1 MTLKQKILLLG
12 AVPVLLMALVVNL
25 SNYMISKSDLEADL
39 IVARENAIKER
50 KALLSSYLMLAKTAV
65 DTVYNQPD
73 TPEVRKQVAEI
84 LRPLRY
90 SSDGYFFVYDFQG
103 NTVLLP
109 TRPEMEGKNRWQ
121 DKDAKGK
128 LLIQE
133 IVKAARQGD
142 GFSEYWTA
150 KPSIGRDAPKLS
162 FNLVLD
168 KYELIIGTGFYIDDI
183 DIDNE
188 LAALRTERE
197 NNMHDSL
204 QSSVL
209 LILVILGITLVATV
223 VIGNRV
229 TRPLADAV
237 QALNDIADGEGD
249 LTQRLKVQS
258 NDEIGQLATAFN
270 RFVERIQSV
279 VSQVGE
285 TSNHLFSAVEK
296 LHSLSEHYDHQM
308 QGHSRE
314 TDQVVTAVTEMSSTA
329 QEVAASASNAATAT
343 SDAARESDAAR
354 GVVGTAINSINRLVG
369 EVHTASGVI
378 EQLAHETGKI
388 GSVVEVIRGIA
399 EQTNL
404 LALNAAIEAAR
415 AGEQGRGFA
424 VVADE
429 VRSLAGRTQQSTKE
443 INEMLQRLQS
453 GVKQAVDLMQASEER
468 SQETVQEA
476 SHIATSLDSMV
487 MAVSTIND
495 MNIQIATA
503 AEEQHAVSEEINK
516 NLVAIQQIVSELTD
530 AAVESNS
537 TTRDLAS
544 TGDKL
549 RKLVSQFRY

>member
-12 AVPVLLMALVVNL
+12 ALPVLLMALAVNL
-25 SNYMISKSDLEADL
+25 SNYMLSRSDLESDL
-39 IVARENAIKER
+39 VVAREKAIKDR
-50 KALLSSYLMLAKTAV
+50 KALLSSYIMMAQTAIN
-65 DTVYNQPD
+65 TVYSLPD
-73 TPEVRKQVAEI
+73 SPENRQKVKEL

-90 SSDGYFFVYDFQG
+90 SSDGYFFVYDFEG
-103 NTVLLP
+103 NTILLP
-109 TRPEMEGKNRWQ
+109 VRTELEGKNRWN

-128 LLIQE
+128 FLIQE
-133 IVKAARQGD
+133 ILKSARQGD
-142 GFSEYWTA
+142 GFTEYWTA
-150 KPSIGRDAPKLS
+150 KPSIGRDAPKLA
-162 FNLVLD
+162 FTLVLD
-168 KYELIIGTGFYIDDI
+168 KYQWIIGTGFYIDDI
-183 DIDNE
+183 DNE
-188 LAALRTERE
+188 LATLRAERE
-197 NNMHDSL
+197 SKMNSSL
-204 QSSVL
+204 QVGVL
-209 LILVILGITLVATV
+209 VILVILGVTLVATV
-223 VIGNRV
+223 IVGNRV
-229 TRPLADAV
+229 SKPLADAV
-237 QALNDIADGEGD
+237 LALNDIANGEGD

-258 NDEIGQLATAFN
+258 KDEIGQLASAFN

-285 TSNHLFSAVEK
+285 TSNHLFSAVDK
-296 LHSLSEHYDHQM
+296 LHHLSEHYDQQM
-308 QGHSRE
+308 HGHSRE

-329 QEVAASASNAATAT
+329 QEVAASASNAASAT

-354 GVVGTAINSINRLVG
+354 GVVSTAINSINRLVG

-378 EQLAHETGKI
+378 EQLAQETGKI

-443 INEMLQRLQS
+443 INEMLQRLQG
-453 GVKQAVDLMQASEER
+453 GVKQAVEVMQASEAR

-476 SHIATSLDSMV
+476 SHIASSLDSMV
-487 MAVSTIND
+487 AAVGTIND

-516 NLVAIQQIVSELTD
+516 NLVAIQQIVSELTE
-530 AAVESNS
+530 ASGESS
-537 TTRDLAS
+537 TTTRALAG

-549 RKLVSQFRY
+549 RQLVSRFRY

>member
-25 SNYMISKSDLEADL
+25 SNYMVSKRDLESDLV
-39 IVARENAIKER
+39 VARENAIKER
-50 KALLSSYLMLAKTAV
+50 KALLSSYIMMAKTAV
-65 DTVYNQPD
+65 DAVYSLPD
-73 TPEVRKQVAEI
+73 SQENRQKVKEL

-90 SSDGYFFVYDFQG
+90 SSDGYFFVYDFEG
-103 NTVLLP
+103 NTILLP
-109 TRPEMEGKNRWQ
+109 VRTELEGKNRWN
-121 DKDAKGK
+121 DKDANGK

-133 IVKAARQGD
+133 ILKSARQGD
-142 GFSEYWTA
+142 GFTEYWTA
-150 KPSIGRDAPKLS
+150 KPSIGRDAPKLA
-162 FNLVLD
+162 FTLVLD
-168 KYELIIGTGFYIDDI
+168 KYQWAIGTGFYIDDI
-183 DIDNE
+183 DNE
-188 LAALRTERE
+188 LAALRAERE
-197 NNMHDSL
+197 SNMHASL

-209 LILVILGITLVATV
+209 VILLILGITLVATV
-223 VIGNRV
+223 IVGNRV
-229 TRPLADAV
+229 TKPLADAV
-237 QALNDIADGEGD
+237 LALNDIANGDGD

-258 NDEIGQLATAFN
+258 QDEIGQLASAFN

-285 TSNHLFSAVEK
+285 TSNHLFSAVDK
-296 LHSLSEHYDHQM
+296 LHHLSEHYDHQM

-354 GVVGTAINSINRLVG
+354 GVVSGAINSINRLVG

-378 EQLAHETGKI
+378 EQLAQETAKI

-443 INEMLQRLQS
+443 INEMLQRLQG
-453 GVKQAVDLMQASEER
+453 GVKQAVEVMQASEDR

-476 SHIATSLDSMV
+476 SHIASSLDSMV

-516 NLVAIQQIVSELTD
+516 NLVAIQQIVSELTS

-537 TTRDLAS
+537 TTRDLAN

>member
-25 SNYMISKSDLEADL
+25 SNYMVSKRDLESDLV
-39 IVARENAIKER
+39 VARENAIKER
-50 KALLSSYLMLAKTAV
+50 KALLSSYIMMAKTAV
-65 DTVYNQPD
+65 DAVYSLPD
-73 TPEVRKQVAEI
+73 SPENRQKVKEL

-90 SSDGYFFVYDFQG
+90 SSDGYFFVYDFEG
-103 NTVLLP
+103 NTILLP
-109 TRPEMEGKNRWQ
+109 VRTELEGKNRWN

-133 IVKAARQGD
+133 ILKSARQGD
-142 GFSEYWTA
+142 GFTEYWTA
-150 KPSIGRDAPKLS
+150 KPSIGRDAPKLA
-162 FNLVLD
+162 FTLVLD
-168 KYELIIGTGFYIDDI
+168 KYQWAIGTGFYIDDI
-183 DIDNE
+183 DNE
-188 LAALRTERE
+188 LAALRAERE
-197 NNMHDSL
+197 SNMHASL

-209 LILVILGITLVATV
+209 VILLILGITLAATV
-223 VIGNRV
+223 IVGNRV
-229 TRPLADAV
+229 TKPLADAV
-237 QALNDIADGEGD
+237 LALNDIANGDGD

-258 NDEIGQLATAFN
+258 QDEIGQLASAFN

-285 TSNHLFSAVEK
+285 TSNHLFSAVDK
-296 LHSLSEHYDHQM
+296 LHHLSEHYDHQM

-329 QEVAASASNAATAT
+329 QEVVASASNAATAT
-343 SDAARESDAAR
+343 SDAARKSDAAR
-354 GVVGTAINSINRLVG
+354 GVVSGAINSINRLVG

-378 EQLAHETGKI
+378 EQLAQETAKI

-443 INEMLQRLQS
+443 INEMLQRLQG
-453 GVKQAVDLMQASEER
+453 GVKQAVEVMQASEDR

-476 SHIATSLDSMV
+476 SHIASSLDSMV

-516 NLVAIQQIVSELTD
+516 NLVAIQQIVSELTS

>member
-12 AVPVLLMALVVNL
+12 ALPVLLMALAVNL
-25 SNYMISKSDLEADL
+25 SNYMLSRSDLESDL
-39 IVARENAIKER
+39 VVAREKAIKDR
-50 KALLSSYLMLAKTAV
+50 KALLSSYIMMAQTAINA
-65 DTVYNQPD
+65 VYSLPD
-73 TPEVRKQVAEI
+73 SPENRQKVKEL

-90 SSDGYFFVYDFQG
+90 SSDGYFFVYDFEG
-103 NTVLLP
+103 NTILLP
-109 TRPEMEGKNRWQ
+109 VRTELEGKNRWN

-128 LLIQE
+128 FLIQE
-133 IVKAARQGD
+133 ILKSARQGD
-142 GFSEYWTA
+142 GFTEYWTA
-150 KPSIGRDAPKLS
+150 KPSIGRDAPKLA
-162 FNLVLD
+162 FTLVLD
-168 KYELIIGTGFYIDDI
+168 KYQWIIGTGFYIDDI
-183 DIDNE
+183 DNE
-188 LAALRTERE
+188 LAILRAERE
-197 NNMHDSL
+197 SKMNSSL
-204 QSSVL
+204 QVGVL
-209 LILVILGITLVATV
+209 VILVILGVTLVATV
-223 VIGNRV
+223 IVGNRV
-229 TRPLADAV
+229 SKPLADAV
-237 QALNDIADGEGD
+237 LALNDIANGEGD

-258 NDEIGQLATAFN
+258 KDEIGQLASAFN

-285 TSNHLFSAVEK
+285 TSNHLFSAVDK
-296 LHSLSEHYDHQM
+296 LHHLSEHYDQQM
-308 QGHSRE
+308 HGHSRE

-329 QEVAASASNAATAT
+329 QEVAASASNAASAT

-354 GVVGTAINSINRLVG
+354 GVVSTAINSINRLVG

-378 EQLAHETGKI
+378 EQLAQETGKI

-443 INEMLQRLQS
+443 INEMLQRLQG
-453 GVKQAVDLMQASEER
+453 GVKQAVDVMQASEER

-476 SHIATSLDSMV
+476 SHIASSLDSMV

-516 NLVAIQQIVSELTD
+516 NLVAIQQIVSELTS

-537 TTRDLAS
+537 TTRDLAN

>member
-25 SNYMISKSDLEADL
+25 SNYMVSKRDLESDLV
-39 IVARENAIKER
+39 VARENAIKER
-50 KALLSSYLMLAKTAV
+50 KALLSSYIMMAKTAV
-65 DTVYNQPD
+65 DAVYSLPD
-73 TPEVRKQVAEI
+73 SPENRQKVKEL

-90 SSDGYFFVYDFQG
+90 SSDGYFFVYDFEG
-103 NTVLLP
+103 NTILLP
-109 TRPEMEGKNRWQ
+109 VRTELEGKNRWN

-133 IVKAARQGD
+133 ILKSARQGD
-142 GFSEYWTA
+142 GFTEYWTA
-150 KPSIGRDAPKLS
+150 KPSIGRDAPKLA
-162 FNLVLD
+162 FTLVLD
-168 KYELIIGTGFYIDDI
+168 KYQWAIGTGFYIDDI
-183 DIDNE
+183 DNE
-188 LAALRTERE
+188 LAALRAERE
-197 NNMHDSL
+197 SNMHASL

-209 LILVILGITLVATV
+209 VILLILGITLAATV
-223 VIGNRV
+223 IVGNRV
-229 TRPLADAV
+229 TKPLADAV
-237 QALNDIADGEGD
+237 LALNDIANGDGD

-258 NDEIGQLATAFN
+258 QDEIGQLASAFN

-285 TSNHLFSAVEK
+285 TSNHLFSAVDK
-296 LHSLSEHYDHQM
+296 LHHLSEHYDHQM

-354 GVVGTAINSINRLVG
+354 GVVSGAINSINRLVG

-378 EQLAHETGKI
+378 EQLAQETAKI

-443 INEMLQRLQS
+443 INEMLQRLQG
-453 GVKQAVDLMQASEER
+453 GVKQAVEVMQASEDR

-476 SHIATSLDSMV
+476 SHIASSLDSMV

-516 NLVAIQQIVSELTD
+516 NLVAIQQIVSELTS
-530 AAVESNS
+530 AAEESNS

>member
-25 SNYMISKSDLEADL
+25 SNYMVSKSDLESDL
-39 IVARENAIKER
+39 VVARENAIKER
-50 KALLSSYLMLAKTAV
+50 KALLSSYIMMAKTAV
-65 DTVYNQPD
+65 DAVYSLPD
-73 TPEVRKQVAEI
+73 SPENRQKVKEL

-90 SSDGYFFVYDFQG
+90 SSDGYFFVYDFEG
-103 NTVLLP
+103 NTILLP
-109 TRPEMEGKNRWQ
+109 VRTELEGKNRWN

-133 IVKAARQGD
+133 ILKSARQGD
-142 GFSEYWTA
+142 GFTEYWTA
-150 KPSIGRDAPKLS
+150 KPSIGRDAPKLA
-162 FNLVLD
+162 FTLVLD
-168 KYELIIGTGFYIDDI
+168 KYQWAIGTGFYIDDI
-183 DIDNE
+183 DNE
-188 LAALRTERE
+188 LAALRAERE
-197 NNMHDSL
+197 SNMHASL

-209 LILVILGITLVATV
+209 VILLILGITLAATV
-223 VIGNRV
+223 IVGNRV
-229 TRPLADAV
+229 TKPLADAV
-237 QALNDIADGEGD
+237 LALNDIANGDGD

-258 NDEIGQLATAFN
+258 EDEIGQLASAFN

-285 TSNHLFSAVEK
+285 TSNHLFSAVDK
-296 LHSLSEHYDHQM
+296 LHHLSEHYDHQM

-354 GVVGTAINSINRLVG
+354 GVVSGAINSINRLVG

-378 EQLAHETGKI
+378 EQLAQETAKI

-443 INEMLQRLQS
+443 INEMLQRLQG
-453 GVKQAVDLMQASEER
+453 GVKQAVEVMQASEDR

-476 SHIATSLDSMV
+476 SHIASSLDSMV

-516 NLVAIQQIVSELTD
+516 NLVAIQQIVSELTS

>member
-25 SNYMISKSDLEADL
+25 SNYMVSKRDLESDLV
-39 IVARENAIKER
+39 VARENAIKER
-50 KALLSSYLMLAKTAV
+50 KALLSSYIMMAKTAV
-65 DTVYNQPD
+65 DAVYSLPD
-73 TPEVRKQVAEI
+73 SPENRQKVKEL

-90 SSDGYFFVYDFQG
+90 SSDGYFFVYDFEG
-103 NTVLLP
+103 NTILLP
-109 TRPEMEGKNRWQ
+109 VRTELEGKNRWN

-133 IVKAARQGD
+133 ILKSARQGD
-142 GFSEYWTA
+142 GFTEYWTA
-150 KPSIGRDAPKLS
+150 KPSIGRDAPKLA
-162 FNLVLD
+162 FTLVLD
-168 KYELIIGTGFYIDDI
+168 KYQWAIGTGFYIDDI
-183 DIDNE
+183 DNE
-188 LAALRTERE
+188 LAALRAERE
-197 NNMHDSL
+197 SNMHASL

-209 LILVILGITLVATV
+209 VILLILGITLAATV
-223 VIGNRV
+223 IVGNRV
-229 TRPLADAV
+229 TKPLADAV
-237 QALNDIADGEGD
+237 LALNDIANGDGD

-258 NDEIGQLATAFN
+258 QDEIGQLASAFN

-285 TSNHLFSAVEK
+285 TSNHLFSAVDK
-296 LHSLSEHYDHQM
+296 LHHLSEHYDHQM

-354 GVVGTAINSINRLVG
+354 GVVSGAINSINRLVG

-378 EQLAHETGKI
+378 EQLAQETAKI

-429 VRSLAGRTQQSTKE
+429 VRSLAGRTQQSTKQ
-443 INEMLQRLQS
+443 INEMLQRLQG
-453 GVKQAVDLMQASEER
+453 GVKQAVEVMQASEDR

-476 SHIATSLDSMV
+476 SHIASSLDSMV

-516 NLVAIQQIVSELTD
+516 NLVAIQQIVSELTS

-537 TTRDLAS
+537 TTRDLAN

>member
-25 SNYMISKSDLEADL
+25 SNYMVSKSALESELAA
-39 IVARENAIKER
+39 ARENAIKDR
-50 KALLSSYLMLAKTAV
+50 KALLSSYLMMAKTSIEAIYTLPV
-65 DTVYNQPD
+65 
-73 TPEVRKQVAEI
+73 TPENREKIKDI

-90 SSDGYFFVYDFQG
+90 DADGYFFVFDYSGMQVVHGTKPELEG
-103 NTVLLP
+103 NS
-109 TRPEMEGKNRWQ
+109 RWN

-133 IVKAARQGD
+133 IVNAARQGD
-142 GFSEYWTA
+142 GFSEYWTK

-162 FNLVLD
+162 FNMVLD
-168 KYELIIGTGFYIDDI
+168 KYQWVIGTGFYIDDI
-183 DIDNE
+183 DNA
-188 LAALRTERE
+188 LAVMRTERE
-197 NNMHDSL
+197 SHMNDAL

-209 LILVILGITLVATV
+209 MILLVLGITLVVTV
-223 VIGNRV
+223 IVGNRV
-229 TRPLADAV
+229 TKPLADAV
-237 QALNDIADGEGD
+237 SALNDIADGEGD
-249 LTQRLKVQS
+249 LTQRLRVQS
-258 NDEIGQLATAFN
+258 QDEIGQLASAFN

-279 VSQVGE
+279 VSQVGD

-296 LHSLSEHYDHQM
+296 LHHLSEHYDHQM

-329 QEVAASASNAATAT
+329 QEVAASASNAASAT

-354 GVVGTAINSINRLVG
+354 GVVSGAINSINRLVG

-378 EQLAHETGKI
+378 AQLAQETAKI

-443 INEMLQRLQS
+443 INEMLQRLQG
-453 GVKQAVDLMQASEER
+453 GVKQAVDVMQASEER

-476 SHIATSLDSMV
+476 SHIASSLDSMV

-530 AAVESNS
+530 ASVESNS

>member
-39 IVARENAIKER
+39 VVARENAIKDR

-65 DTVYNQPD
+65 DTAYNQPD
-73 TPEVRKQVAEI
+73 TPEARKQVTEI

-103 NTVLLP
+103 NTILLP

-168 KYELIIGTGFYIDDI
+168 KYQWVIGTGFYID

-197 NNMHDSL
+197 SNMHDSL

-209 LILVILGITLVATV
+209 LILVILGITLAVTV

-237 QALNDIADGEGD
+237 SALNDIADGEGD

-258 NDEIGQLATAFN
+258 HDEIGQLATAFN
-270 RFVERIQSV
+270 RFVTRIQSV

-296 LHSLSEHYDHQM
+296 LHHLSEHYDHQM
-308 QGHSRE
+308 HGHSRE

-378 EQLAHETGKI
+378 EQLAQETAKI

-443 INEMLQRLQS
+443 INEMLQRLQG
-453 GVKQAVDLMQASEER
+453 GVKQAVDVMQASEER

>member
-25 SNYMISKSDLEADL
+25 SNYMVSKRDLESDLV
-39 IVARENAIKER
+39 VARENAIKER
-50 KALLSSYLMLAKTAV
+50 KALLSSYIMMAKTAV
-65 DTVYNQPD
+65 DAVYALPD
-73 TPEVRKQVAEI
+73 SPENRQKVKEL

-90 SSDGYFFVYDFQG
+90 SSDGYFFVYDFEG
-103 NTVLLP
+103 NTILLP
-109 TRPEMEGKNRWQ
+109 VRTELEGKNRWN

-133 IVKAARQGD
+133 ILKSARQGD
-142 GFSEYWTA
+142 GFTEYWTA
-150 KPSIGRDAPKLS
+150 KPSIGRDAPKLA
-162 FNLVLD
+162 FTLVLD
-168 KYELIIGTGFYIDDI
+168 KYQWAIGTGFYIDDI
-183 DIDNE
+183 DNE
-188 LAALRTERE
+188 LAALRAERE
-197 NNMHDSL
+197 SNMHASL

-209 LILVILGITLVATV
+209 VILLILGITLAATV
-223 VIGNRV
+223 IVGNRV
-229 TRPLADAV
+229 TKPLADAV
-237 QALNDIADGEGD
+237 LALNDIANGDGD

-258 NDEIGQLATAFN
+258 EDEIGQLASAFN

-285 TSNHLFSAVEK
+285 TSNHLFSAVDK
-296 LHSLSEHYDHQM
+296 LHHLSEHYDHQM

-354 GVVGTAINSINRLVG
+354 GVVSGAINSINRLVG

-378 EQLAHETGKI
+378 EQLAQETAKI

-443 INEMLQRLQS
+443 INEMLQRLQG
-453 GVKQAVDLMQASEER
+453 GVKQAVEVMQASEDR

-476 SHIATSLDSMV
+476 SHIASSLDSMV

-516 NLVAIQQIVSELTD
+516 NLVAIQQIVSELTS

>member
-25 SNYMISKSDLEADL
+25 SNYMVSKRDLESDLV
-39 IVARENAIKER
+39 VARENAIKER
-50 KALLSSYLMLAKTAV
+50 KALLSSYIMMAKTAV
-65 DTVYNQPD
+65 DAVYSLPD
-73 TPEVRKQVAEI
+73 SPENRQKVKEL

-90 SSDGYFFVYDFQG
+90 SSDGYFFVYDFEG
-103 NTVLLP
+103 NTILLP
-109 TRPEMEGKNRWQ
+109 VRTELEGKNRWN

-133 IVKAARQGD
+133 ILKSARQGD
-142 GFSEYWTA
+142 GFTEYWTA
-150 KPSIGRDAPKLS
+150 KPSIGRDAPKLA
-162 FNLVLD
+162 FTLVLD
-168 KYELIIGTGFYIDDI
+168 KYQWAIGTGFYIDDI
-183 DIDNE
+183 DNE
-188 LAALRTERE
+188 LAALRAERE
-197 NNMHDSL
+197 SNMDASL

-209 LILVILGITLVATV
+209 VILLILGITLAATV
-223 VIGNRV
+223 IVGNRV
-229 TRPLADAV
+229 TKPLADAV
-237 QALNDIADGEGD
+237 LALNDIANGDGD

-258 NDEIGQLATAFN
+258 QDEIGQLASAFN

-285 TSNHLFSAVEK
+285 TSNHLFSAVDK
-296 LHSLSEHYDHQM
+296 LHHLSEHYDHQM

-354 GVVGTAINSINRLVG
+354 GVVSGAINSINRLVG

-378 EQLAHETGKI
+378 EQLAQETAKI

-443 INEMLQRLQS
+443 INEMLQRLQG
-453 GVKQAVDLMQASEER
+453 GVKQAVEVMQASEDR

-476 SHIATSLDSMV
+476 SHIASSLDSMV

-516 NLVAIQQIVSELTD
+516 NLVAIQQIVSELTS

>member
-25 SNYMISKSDLEADL
+25 SNYMVSKRDLESDLV
-39 IVARENAIKER
+39 VARENAIKER
-50 KALLSSYLMLAKTAV
+50 KALLSSYIMMAKTAV
-65 DTVYNQPD
+65 DAVYALPD
-73 TPEVRKQVAEI
+73 SPENRQKVKEL

-90 SSDGYFFVYDFQG
+90 SSDGYFFVYDFEG
-103 NTVLLP
+103 NTILLP
-109 TRPEMEGKNRWQ
+109 VRTELEGKNRWN

-133 IVKAARQGD
+133 ILKSARQGD
-142 GFSEYWTA
+142 GFTEYWTA
-150 KPSIGRDAPKLS
+150 KPSIGRDAPKLA
-162 FNLVLD
+162 FTLVLD
-168 KYELIIGTGFYIDDI
+168 KYQWAIGTGFYIDDI
-183 DIDNE
+183 DNE
-188 LAALRTERE
+188 LAALRAERE
-197 NNMHDSL
+197 SNMHASL

-209 LILVILGITLVATV
+209 VILLILGITLAATV
-223 VIGNRV
+223 IVGNRV
-229 TRPLADAV
+229 TKPLADAV
-237 QALNDIADGEGD
+237 LALNDIANGDGD

-258 NDEIGQLATAFN
+258 QDEIGQLASAFN

-285 TSNHLFSAVEK
+285 TSNHLFSAVDK
-296 LHSLSEHYDHQM
+296 LHHLSEHYDHQM

-354 GVVGTAINSINRLVG
+354 GVVSGAINSINRLVG

-378 EQLAHETGKI
+378 EQLAQETAKI

-443 INEMLQRLQS
+443 INEMLQRLQG
-453 GVKQAVDLMQASEER
+453 GVKQAVEVMQASEDR

-476 SHIATSLDSMV
+476 SHIASSLDSMV

-516 NLVAIQQIVSELTD
+516 NLVAIQQIVSELTS

>member
-25 SNYMISKSDLEADL
+25 SNYMVSKSDLESDL
-39 IVARENAIKER
+39 VVARENAIKER
-50 KALLSSYLMLAKTAV
+50 KALLSSYIMMAKTAV
-65 DTVYNQPD
+65 DAVYSLPD
-73 TPEVRKQVAEI
+73 SPENRQKVKEL

-90 SSDGYFFVYDFQG
+90 SSDGYFFVYDFEG
-103 NTVLLP
+103 NTILLP
-109 TRPEMEGKNRWQ
+109 VRTELEGKNRWN

-133 IVKAARQGD
+133 ILKSARQGD
-142 GFSEYWTA
+142 GFTEYWTA
-150 KPSIGRDAPKLS
+150 KPSIGRDAPKLA
-162 FNLVLD
+162 FTLVLD
-168 KYELIIGTGFYIDDI
+168 KYQWAIGTGFYIDDI
-183 DIDNE
+183 DNE
-188 LAALRTERE
+188 LAALRAERE
-197 NNMHDSL
+197 SNMHASL

-209 LILVILGITLVATV
+209 VILLILGITLAATV
-223 VIGNRV
+223 IVGNRV
-229 TRPLADAV
+229 TKPLADAV
-237 QALNDIADGEGD
+237 LALNDIANGDGD

-258 NDEIGQLATAFN
+258 QDEIGQLASAFN

-285 TSNHLFSAVEK
+285 TSNHLFSAVDK
-296 LHSLSEHYDHQM
+296 LHHLSEHYDHQM

-354 GVVGTAINSINRLVG
+354 GVVSGAINSINRLVG

-378 EQLAHETGKI
+378 EQLAQETAKI

-443 INEMLQRLQS
+443 INEMLQRLQG
-453 GVKQAVDLMQASEER
+453 GVKQAVEVMQASEDR

-476 SHIATSLDSMV
+476 SHIASSLDSMV

-516 NLVAIQQIVSELTD
+516 NLVAIQQIVSELTS

-537 TTRDLAS
+537 TTRDLAN

>member
-25 SNYMISKSDLEADL
+25 SNYLLSKSDLESSL
-39 IVARENAIKER
+39 VVARERAMNER
-50 KALLSSYLMLAKTAV
+50 KALLDSYIMLAKTAIA
-65 DTVYNQPD
+65 DVYAQPD
-73 TPEVRKQVAEI
+73 TPENREKVKSI

-90 SSDGYFFVYDFQG
+90 NNDGYFFVYDFQG
-103 NTVLLP
+103 TALLLP
-109 TRPEMEGKNRWQ
+109 PRPEMEGKNRWQ

-133 IVKAARQGD
+133 IVKAAREGD

-162 FNLVLD
+162 YNVVLD
-168 KYELIIGTGFYIDDI
+168 KYQWIIGTGFYIDDI
-183 DIDNE
+183 DTE
-188 LAALRTERE
+188 LAALRTQRE
-197 NNMHDSL
+197 ESMHESVRN
-204 QSSVL
+204 SVL
-209 LILVILGITLVATV
+209 LILLVLGVTLAVTV

-229 TRPLADAV
+229 SRPLVDAV
-237 QALNDIADGEGD
+237 SALNDIADGEGD

-258 NDEIGQLATAFN
+258 QDEIGQLATAFN
-270 RFVERIQSV
+270 RFVTRIQSV

-285 TSNHLFSAVEK
+285 TSNHLFVAVDK
-296 LHSLSEHYDHQM
+296 LHHLSEQVDHQM

-329 QEVAASASNAATAT
+329 QEVASSASNAANAT

-354 GVVGTAINSINRLVG
+354 GVVGGAINSINRLVD
-369 EVHTASGVI
+369 EVHTASDVI
-378 EQLAHETGKI
+378 EQLAQETAKI
-388 GSVVEVIRGIA
+388 GTVVEVIRGIA

-453 GVKQAVDLMQASEER
+453 GVKQAVEVMQASEDR

-476 SHIATSLDSMV
+476 SHIASSLDSMV
-487 MAVSTIND
+487 SAVSTIND

-516 NLVAIQQIVSELTD
+516 NLVAIQHIVGEL
-530 AAVESNS
+530 ANGAEESNN
-537 TTRDLAS
+537 TTRELAD

>member
-25 SNYMISKSDLEADL
+25 SNYMVSKRDLESDLV
-39 IVARENAIKER
+39 VARDNAIKER
-50 KALLSSYLMLAKTAV
+50 KALLSSYIMMAKTAV
-65 DTVYNQPD
+65 DAVYSLPD
-73 TPEVRKQVAEI
+73 SPENRQKVKEL

-90 SSDGYFFVYDFQG
+90 SSDGYFFVYDFEG
-103 NTVLLP
+103 NTILLP
-109 TRPEMEGKNRWQ
+109 VRTELEGKNRWN

-133 IVKAARQGD
+133 ILKSARQGD
-142 GFSEYWTA
+142 GFTEYWTA
-150 KPSIGRDAPKLS
+150 KPSIGRDAPKLA
-162 FNLVLD
+162 FTLVLD
-168 KYELIIGTGFYIDDI
+168 KYQWAIGTGFYIDDI
-183 DIDNE
+183 DNE
-188 LAALRTERE
+188 LAALRAERE
-197 NNMHDSL
+197 SNMHASL

-209 LILVILGITLVATV
+209 VILLILGITLAATIIV
-223 VIGNRV
+223 GNRV
-229 TRPLADAV
+229 TKPLADAV
-237 QALNDIADGEGD
+237 LALNDIANGDGD

-258 NDEIGQLATAFN
+258 QDEIGQLASAFN

-285 TSNHLFSAVEK
+285 TSTHLFSAVDK
-296 LHSLSEHYDHQM
+296 LHHLSEHYDHQM

-354 GVVGTAINSINRLVG
+354 GVVSGAINSINRLVG

-378 EQLAHETGKI
+378 EQLAQETAKI

-443 INEMLQRLQS
+443 INEMLQRLQG
-453 GVKQAVDLMQASEER
+453 GVKQAVEVMQASEDR

-476 SHIATSLDSMV
+476 SHIASSLDSMV

-516 NLVAIQQIVSELTD
+516 NLVAIQQIVSELTS

>member
-25 SNYMISKSDLEADL
+25 SNYMVSKSDLESDL
-39 IVARENAIKER
+39 VVARENAIKER
-50 KALLSSYLMLAKTAV
+50 KALLSSYIMMAKTAV
-65 DTVYNQPD
+65 DAVYSLPD
-73 TPEVRKQVAEI
+73 SPENRQKVKEL

-90 SSDGYFFVYDFQG
+90 SSDGYFFVYDFEG
-103 NTVLLP
+103 NTILLP
-109 TRPEMEGKNRWQ
+109 VRTELEGKNRWN

-133 IVKAARQGD
+133 ILKSARQGD
-142 GFSEYWTA
+142 GFTEYWTA
-150 KPSIGRDAPKLS
+150 KPSIGRDAPKLA
-162 FNLVLD
+162 FTLVLD
-168 KYELIIGTGFYIDDI
+168 KYQWAIGTGFYIDDI
-183 DIDNE
+183 DNE
-188 LAALRTERE
+188 LAALRAERE
-197 NNMHDSL
+197 SNMHASL

-209 LILVILGITLVATV
+209 VILLLLGITLAATV
-223 VIGNRV
+223 VVGNRV
-229 TRPLADAV
+229 TKPLADAV
-237 QALNDIADGEGD
+237 LALNDIANGDGD

-258 NDEIGQLATAFN
+258 QDEIGQLASAFN

-285 TSNHLFSAVEK
+285 TSNHLFSAVDK
-296 LHSLSEHYDHQM
+296 LHHLSEHYDHQM

-354 GVVGTAINSINRLVG
+354 GVVSGAINSINRLVG

-378 EQLAHETGKI
+378 EQLAQETAKI

-443 INEMLQRLQS
+443 INEMLQRLQG
-453 GVKQAVDLMQASEER
+453 GVKQAVEVMQASEDR

-476 SHIATSLDSMV
+476 SHIASSLDSMV

-516 NLVAIQQIVSELTD
+516 NLVAIQQIVSELTS

-537 TTRDLAS
+537 TTRDLAN

>member
-25 SNYMISKSDLEADL
+25 SNYMVSKSDLESDL
-39 IVARENAIKER
+39 VVARENAIKER
-50 KALLSSYLMLAKTAV
+50 KALLSSYIMMAKTAV
-65 DTVYNQPD
+65 DAVYSLPD
-73 TPEVRKQVAEI
+73 SPENRQKVKEL

-90 SSDGYFFVYDFQG
+90 SSDGYFFVYDFEG
-103 NTVLLP
+103 NTILLP
-109 TRPEMEGKNRWQ
+109 VRTELEGKNRWN

-133 IVKAARQGD
+133 ILKSARQGD
-142 GFSEYWTA
+142 GFTEYWTA
-150 KPSIGRDAPKLS
+150 KPSIGRDAPKLA
-162 FNLVLD
+162 FTLVLD
-168 KYELIIGTGFYIDDI
+168 KYQWAIGTGFYIDDI
-183 DIDNE
+183 DNE
-188 LAALRTERE
+188 LAALRAERE
-197 NNMHDSL
+197 SNMHASL

-209 LILVILGITLVATV
+209 VILLILGITLVATV
-223 VIGNRV
+223 IVGNRV
-229 TRPLADAV
+229 TKPLADAV
-237 QALNDIADGEGD
+237 LALNDIANGDGD

-258 NDEIGQLATAFN
+258 QDEIGQLASAFN

-285 TSNHLFSAVEK
+285 TSNHLFSAVDK
-296 LHSLSEHYDHQM
+296 LHHLSEHYDHQM

-354 GVVGTAINSINRLVG
+354 GVVSGAINSINRLVG

-378 EQLAHETGKI
+378 EQLAQETAKI

-443 INEMLQRLQS
+443 INEMLQRLQG
-453 GVKQAVDLMQASEER
+453 GVKQAVEVMQASEDR

-476 SHIATSLDSMV
+476 SHIASSLDSMV

>member
-25 SNYMISKSDLEADL
+25 SNYMVSKRDLESDLV
-39 IVARENAIKER
+39 VARDNAIKER
-50 KALLSSYLMLAKTAV
+50 KALLSSYIMMAKTAV
-65 DTVYNQPD
+65 DAVYSLPD
-73 TPEVRKQVAEI
+73 SPENRQKVKEL

-90 SSDGYFFVYDFQG
+90 SSDGYFFVYDFEG
-103 NTVLLP
+103 NTILLP
-109 TRPEMEGKNRWQ
+109 VRTELEGKNRWN

-133 IVKAARQGD
+133 ILKSARQGD
-142 GFSEYWTA
+142 GFTEYWTA
-150 KPSIGRDAPKLS
+150 KPSIGRDAPKLA
-162 FNLVLD
+162 FTLVLD
-168 KYELIIGTGFYIDDI
+168 KYQWAIGTGFYIDDI
-183 DIDNE
+183 DNE
-188 LAALRTERE
+188 LAALRAERE
-197 NNMHDSL
+197 SNMHASL

-209 LILVILGITLVATV
+209 VILLILGITLAATV
-223 VIGNRV
+223 IVGNRV
-229 TRPLADAV
+229 TKPLADAV
-237 QALNDIADGEGD
+237 LALNDIANGDGD

-258 NDEIGQLATAFN
+258 QDEIGQLASAFN

-285 TSNHLFSAVEK
+285 TSNHLFSAVDK
-296 LHSLSEHYDHQM
+296 LHHLSEHYDHQM

-354 GVVGTAINSINRLVG
+354 GVVSGAINSINRLVG

-378 EQLAHETGKI
+378 EQLAQETAKI

-443 INEMLQRLQS
+443 INEMLQRLQG
-453 GVKQAVDLMQASEER
+453 GVKQAVEVMQASEDR

-476 SHIATSLDSMV
+476 SHIASSLDSMV

-516 NLVAIQQIVSELTD
+516 NLVAIQQIVSELTS

>member
-25 SNYMISKSDLEADL
+25 SNYMVSKSDLESDL
-39 IVARENAIKER
+39 VVARENAIKER
-50 KALLSSYLMLAKTAV
+50 KALLSSYIMMAKTAV
-65 DTVYNQPD
+65 DAVYSLPD
-73 TPEVRKQVAEI
+73 SPENRQKVKEL

-90 SSDGYFFVYDFQG
+90 SSDGYFFVYDFEG
-103 NTVLLP
+103 NTILLP
-109 TRPEMEGKNRWQ
+109 VRTELEGKNRWN

-133 IVKAARQGD
+133 VLKSARQGD
-142 GFSEYWTA
+142 GFTEYWTA
-150 KPSIGRDAPKLS
+150 KPSIGRDAPKLA
-162 FNLVLD
+162 FTLVLD
-168 KYELIIGTGFYIDDI
+168 KYQWAIGTGFYIDDI
-183 DIDNE
+183 DNE
-188 LAALRTERE
+188 LAVLREERE
-197 NNMHDSL
+197 RSMYDSL
-204 QSSVL
+204 RSSVL
-209 LILVILGITLVATV
+209 VILLILGITLAATV
-223 VIGNRV
+223 IVGNRV
-229 TRPLADAV
+229 TKPLADAV
-237 QALNDIADGEGD
+237 LALNDIANGDGD

-258 NDEIGQLATAFN
+258 QDEIGQLASAFN

-296 LHSLSEHYDHQM
+296 LHHLSEHYDKQM
-308 QGHSRE
+308 HGHSRE
-314 TDQVVTAVTEMSSTA
+314 TDQVVTAVTEMNSTA
-329 QEVAASASNAATAT
+329 QEVAASASNAAMAT

-354 GVVGTAINSINRLVG
+354 GVVSGAINSINRLVG

-378 EQLAHETGKI
+378 EQLAQETAKI

-443 INEMLQRLQS
+443 INEMLQRLQG
-453 GVKQAVDLMQASEER
+453 GVKQAVDVMQASEDR

-530 AAVESNS
+530 AAMESNS
-537 TTRDLAS
+537 TTRDLAN

>member
-25 SNYMISKSDLEADL
+25 SNYMVSKSDLESDL
-39 IVARENAIKER
+39 VVARENAIKER
-50 KALLSSYLMLAKTAV
+50 KALLSSYIMMAKTAV
-65 DTVYNQPD
+65 DAVYSLPD
-73 TPEVRKQVAEI
+73 SPENRQKVKEL

-90 SSDGYFFVYDFQG
+90 SSDGYFFVYDFEG
-103 NTVLLP
+103 NTILLP
-109 TRPEMEGKNRWQ
+109 VRTELEGKNRWN
-121 DKDAKGK
+121 DKDANGK

-133 IVKAARQGD
+133 ILKSARQGD
-142 GFSEYWTA
+142 GFTEYWTA
-150 KPSIGRDAPKLS
+150 KPSIGRDAPKLA
-162 FNLVLD
+162 FTLVLD
-168 KYELIIGTGFYIDDI
+168 KYQWAIGTGFYIDDI
-183 DIDNE
+183 DNE
-188 LAALRTERE
+188 LAALRAERE
-197 NNMHDSL
+197 SNMHASL

-209 LILVILGITLVATV
+209 VILLILGITLAATV
-223 VIGNRV
+223 IVGNRV
-229 TRPLADAV
+229 TKPLADAV
-237 QALNDIADGEGD
+237 LALNDIANGDGD

-258 NDEIGQLATAFN
+258 QDEIGQLASAFN

-285 TSNHLFSAVEK
+285 TSNHLFSAVDK
-296 LHSLSEHYDHQM
+296 LHHLSEHYDHQM

-354 GVVGTAINSINRLVG
+354 GVVSGAINSINRLVG

-378 EQLAHETGKI
+378 EQLAQETAKI

-443 INEMLQRLQS
+443 INEMLQRLQG
-453 GVKQAVDLMQASEER
+453 GVKQAVEVMQASEDR

-476 SHIATSLDSMV
+476 SHIASSLDSMV

-516 NLVAIQQIVSELTD
+516 NLVAIQQIVSELTS

>member
-109 TRPEMEGKNRWQ
+109 TRPDMEGKNRWQ

-168 KYELIIGTGFYIDDI
+168 KYEWIIGTGFYID

-197 NNMHDSL
+197 NNMHGSL

-285 TSNHLFSAVEK
+285 TSNHLLSAVEK

-453 GVKQAVDLMQASEER
+453 GVKQAVDVMQASEER

>member
-12 AVPVLLMALVVNL
+12 ALPVLLMALAVNL
-25 SNYMISKSDLEADL
+25 SNYMLSRSDLESDL
-39 IVARENAIKER
+39 VVAREKAIKDR
-50 KALLSSYLMLAKTAV
+50 KALLSSYIMMAQTAINA
-65 DTVYNQPD
+65 VYSLPD
-73 TPEVRKQVAEI
+73 SPENRQKVKEL

-90 SSDGYFFVYDFQG
+90 SSDGYFFVYDFEG
-103 NTVLLP
+103 NTILLP
-109 TRPEMEGKNRWQ
+109 IKTELEGKNRWN

-128 LLIQE
+128 FLIQE
-133 IVKAARQGD
+133 ILKSARQGD
-142 GFSEYWTA
+142 GFTEYWTA
-150 KPSIGRDAPKLS
+150 KPSIGRDAPKLA
-162 FNLVLD
+162 FTLVLD
-168 KYELIIGTGFYIDDI
+168 KYQWIIGTGFYIDDI
-183 DIDNE
+183 DNE
-188 LAALRTERE
+188 LATLRAERE
-197 NNMHDSL
+197 SKMNSSL
-204 QSSVL
+204 QVGVL
-209 LILVILGITLVATV
+209 VILVILGVTLVATV
-223 VIGNRV
+223 IVGNRV
-229 TRPLADAV
+229 SKPLADAV
-237 QALNDIADGEGD
+237 LALNDIANGEGD

-258 NDEIGQLATAFN
+258 KDEIGQLASAFN

-285 TSNHLFSAVEK
+285 TSNHLFSAVDK
-296 LHSLSEHYDHQM
+296 LHHLSEHYDQQM
-308 QGHSRE
+308 HGHSRE

-329 QEVAASASNAATAT
+329 QEVAASASNAASAT

-354 GVVGTAINSINRLVG
+354 GVVSTAINSINRLVG

-378 EQLAHETGKI
+378 EQLAQETGKI

-443 INEMLQRLQS
+443 INEMLQRLQG
-453 GVKQAVDLMQASEER
+453 GVKQAVDVMQASEER

-476 SHIATSLDSMV
+476 SHIASSLDSMV

-516 NLVAIQQIVSELTD
+516 NLVAIQQIVSELTS

-537 TTRDLAS
+537 TTRDLAN

>member
-25 SNYMISKSDLEADL
+25 SNYMVSKRDLESDLV
-39 IVARENAIKER
+39 VARENAIKER
-50 KALLSSYLMLAKTAV
+50 KALLSSYIMMAKTAV
-65 DTVYNQPD
+65 DAVYSLPD
-73 TPEVRKQVAEI
+73 SPENRQKVKEL

-90 SSDGYFFVYDFQG
+90 SSDGYFFVYDFEG
-103 NTVLLP
+103 NTILLP
-109 TRPEMEGKNRWQ
+109 VRTELEGKNRWN

-133 IVKAARQGD
+133 ILKSARQGD
-142 GFSEYWTA
+142 GFTEYWTA
-150 KPSIGRDAPKLS
+150 KPSIGRDAPKLA
-162 FNLVLD
+162 FTLVLD
-168 KYELIIGTGFYIDDI
+168 KYQWAIGTGFYIDDI
-183 DIDNE
+183 DND
-188 LAALRTERE
+188 LAALRAERE
-197 NNMHDSL
+197 SNMHASL

-209 LILVILGITLVATV
+209 VILLILGITLAATV
-223 VIGNRV
+223 IVGNRV
-229 TRPLADAV
+229 TKPLADAV
-237 QALNDIADGEGD
+237 LALNDIANGDGD

-258 NDEIGQLATAFN
+258 QDEIGQLASAFN

-285 TSNHLFSAVEK
+285 TSNHLFSAVDK
-296 LHSLSEHYDHQM
+296 LHHLSEHYDHQM

-354 GVVGTAINSINRLVG
+354 GVVSGAINSINRLVG

-378 EQLAHETGKI
+378 EQLAQETAKI

-443 INEMLQRLQS
+443 INEMLQRLQG
-453 GVKQAVDLMQASEER
+453 GVKQAVEVMQASEDR

-476 SHIATSLDSMV
+476 SHIASSLDSMV

-516 NLVAIQQIVSELTD
+516 NLVAIQQIVSELTS

-537 TTRDLAS
+537 TTRDLAN

>member
-25 SNYMISKSDLEADL
+25 SNYMVSKSDLESDL
-39 IVARENAIKER
+39 VVARENAIKER
-50 KALLSSYLMLAKTAV
+50 KALLSSYIMMAKTAV
-65 DTVYNQPD
+65 DAVYSLPD
-73 TPEVRKQVAEI
+73 SPENRQKVKEL

-90 SSDGYFFVYDFQG
+90 SSDGYFFVYDFEG
-103 NTVLLP
+103 NTILLP
-109 TRPEMEGKNRWQ
+109 VRTELEGKNRWN

-133 IVKAARQGD
+133 ILKSARQGD
-142 GFSEYWTA
+142 GFTEYWTA
-150 KPSIGRDAPKLS
+150 KPSIGRDAPKLA
-162 FNLVLD
+162 FTLVLD
-168 KYELIIGTGFYIDDI
+168 KYQWAIGTGFYIDDI
-183 DIDNE
+183 DNE
-188 LAALRTERE
+188 LAALRAERE
-197 NNMHDSL
+197 SNMHASL

-209 LILVILGITLVATV
+209 VILLILGITLAATV
-223 VIGNRV
+223 IVGNRV
-229 TRPLADAV
+229 TKPLADAV
-237 QALNDIADGEGD
+237 LALNDIANGDGD

-258 NDEIGQLATAFN
+258 QDEIGQLASAFN

-285 TSNHLFSAVEK
+285 TSNHLFSAVDK
-296 LHSLSEHYDHQM
+296 LHHLSEHYDHQM

-354 GVVGTAINSINRLVG
+354 GVVSGAINSINRLVG

-378 EQLAHETGKI
+378 EQLAQETAKI

-443 INEMLQRLQS
+443 INEMLQRLQG
-453 GVKQAVDLMQASEER
+453 GVKQAVEVMQASEDR

-476 SHIATSLDSMV
+476 SHISSSLDSMV

-516 NLVAIQQIVSELTD
+516 NLVAIQQIVSELTS

>member
-25 SNYMISKSDLEADL
+25 SNYMVSKRDLESDLV
-39 IVARENAIKER
+39 VARENAIKER
-50 KALLSSYLMLAKTAV
+50 KALLSSYIMMAKTAV
-65 DTVYNQPD
+65 DAVYSLPD
-73 TPEVRKQVAEI
+73 SPENRQKVKEL

-90 SSDGYFFVYDFQG
+90 SSDGYFFVYDFEG
-103 NTVLLP
+103 NTILLP
-109 TRPEMEGKNRWQ
+109 VRTELEGKNRWN

-133 IVKAARQGD
+133 ILKSARQGD
-142 GFSEYWTA
+142 GFTEYWTA
-150 KPSIGRDAPKLS
+150 KPSIGRDAPKLA
-162 FNLVLD
+162 FTLVLD
-168 KYELIIGTGFYIDDI
+168 KYQWAIGTGFYIDDI
-183 DIDNE
+183 DNE
-188 LAALRTERE
+188 LAALRAERE
-197 NNMHDSL
+197 SNMHASL

-209 LILVILGITLVATV
+209 VILLILGITLAATV
-223 VIGNRV
+223 IVGNRV
-229 TRPLADAV
+229 TKPLADAV
-237 QALNDIADGEGD
+237 LALNDIANGDGD

-258 NDEIGQLATAFN
+258 QDEIGQLASAFN

-285 TSNHLFSAVEK
+285 TSNHLFSAVDK
-296 LHSLSEHYDHQM
+296 LHHLSEHYDHQM

-354 GVVGTAINSINRLVG
+354 GVVSGAINSINRLVG

-378 EQLAHETGKI
+378 EQLAQETAKI

-443 INEMLQRLQS
+443 INEMLQRLQG
-453 GVKQAVDLMQASEER
+453 GVKQAVEVMQASEDR

-476 SHIATSLDSMV
+476 SYIASSLDSMV

-516 NLVAIQQIVSELTD
+516 NLVAIQQIVSELTS

>member
-12 AVPVLLMALVVNL
+12 ALPVLLMALAVNL
-25 SNYMISKSDLEADL
+25 SNYMLSRSDLESDL
-39 IVARENAIKER
+39 VVAREKAIKDR
-50 KALLSSYLMLAKTAV
+50 KALLSSYIMMAQTAINA
-65 DTVYNQPD
+65 VYSLPD
-73 TPEVRKQVAEI
+73 SPENRQKVKEL

-90 SSDGYFFVYDFQG
+90 SSDGYFFVYDFEG
-103 NTVLLP
+103 NTILLP
-109 TRPEMEGKNRWQ
+109 VRTELEGKNRWN

-128 LLIQE
+128 FLIQE
-133 IVKAARQGD
+133 ILKSARQGD
-142 GFSEYWTA
+142 GFTEYWTA
-150 KPSIGRDAPKLS
+150 KPSIGRDAPKLA
-162 FNLVLD
+162 FTLVLD
-168 KYELIIGTGFYIDDI
+168 KYQWIIGTGFYIDDI
-183 DIDNE
+183 DNE
-188 LAALRTERE
+188 LATLRAERE
-197 NNMHDSL
+197 SKMNSSL
-204 QSSVL
+204 QVGVL
-209 LILVILGITLVATV
+209 VILVILGVTLVATV
-223 VIGNRV
+223 IVGNRV
-229 TRPLADAV
+229 SKPLADAV
-237 QALNDIADGEGD
+237 LALNDIANGEGD

-258 NDEIGQLATAFN
+258 KDEIGQLASAFN

-285 TSNHLFSAVEK
+285 TSNHLFSAVDK
-296 LHSLSEHYDHQM
+296 LHHLSEHYDQQM
-308 QGHSRE
+308 HGHSRE

-329 QEVAASASNAATAT
+329 QEVAASASNAASAT

-354 GVVGTAINSINRLVG
+354 GVVSSAINSINRLVG

-378 EQLAHETGKI
+378 EQLAQETGKI

-443 INEMLQRLQS
+443 INEMLQRLQG
-453 GVKQAVDLMQASEER
+453 GVKQAVDVMQASEER

-476 SHIATSLDSMV
+476 SHIASSLDSMV

-516 NLVAIQQIVSELTD
+516 NLVAIQQIVSELTS

-537 TTRDLAS
+537 TTRDLAN

>member
-12 AVPVLLMALVVNL
+12 ALPVLLMALAVNL
-25 SNYMISKSDLEADL
+25 SNYMLSRSDLESDL
-39 IVARENAIKER
+39 VVAREKAIKDR
-50 KALLSSYLMLAKTAV
+50 KALLSSYIMMAQTAINA
-65 DTVYNQPD
+65 VYSLPD
-73 TPEVRKQVAEI
+73 SPENRQKVKEL

-90 SSDGYFFVYDFQG
+90 SSDGYFFVYDFEG
-103 NTVLLP
+103 NTILLP
-109 TRPEMEGKNRWQ
+109 VRTELEGKNRWN

-128 LLIQE
+128 FLIQE
-133 IVKAARQGD
+133 ILKSARQGD
-142 GFSEYWTA
+142 GFTEYWTA
-150 KPSIGRDAPKLS
+150 KPSIGRDAPKLA
-162 FNLVLD
+162 FTLVLD
-168 KYELIIGTGFYIDDI
+168 KYQWIIGTGFYIDDI
-183 DIDNE
+183 DNE
-188 LAALRTERE
+188 LATLRAERE
-197 NNMHDSL
+197 SKMNSSL
-204 QSSVL
+204 QVGVL
-209 LILVILGITLVATV
+209 VILVILGVTLVATV
-223 VIGNRV
+223 IVGNRV
-229 TRPLADAV
+229 SKPLADAV
-237 QALNDIADGEGD
+237 LALNDIANGEGD

-258 NDEIGQLATAFN
+258 KDEIGQLASAFN

-285 TSNHLFSAVEK
+285 TSNHLFSAVDK
-296 LHSLSEHYDHQM
+296 LHHLSEHYDQQM
-308 QGHSRE
+308 HGHSRE

-329 QEVAASASNAATAT
+329 QEVAASASNAASAT

-354 GVVGTAINSINRLVG
+354 GVVSTAINSINRLVG

-378 EQLAHETGKI
+378 EQLAQETAKI

-443 INEMLQRLQS
+443 INEMLQRLQG
-453 GVKQAVDLMQASEER
+453 GVKQAVDVMQASEER

-476 SHIATSLDSMV
+476 SHIASSLDSMV

-516 NLVAIQQIVSELTD
+516 NLVAIQQIVSELTS

-537 TTRDLAS
+537 TTRDLAN

>member
-25 SNYMISKSDLEADL
+25 SNYMVSKRDLESDLV
-39 IVARENAIKER
+39 VARENAIKER
-50 KALLSSYLMLAKTAV
+50 KALLSSYIMMAKTAV
-65 DTVYNQPD
+65 DAVYALPD
-73 TPEVRKQVAEI
+73 SPENRQKVKEL

-90 SSDGYFFVYDFQG
+90 SSDGYFFVYDFEG
-103 NTVLLP
+103 NTILLP
-109 TRPEMEGKNRWQ
+109 VRTELEGKNRWN

-133 IVKAARQGD
+133 ILKSARQGD
-142 GFSEYWTA
+142 GFTEYWTA
-150 KPSIGRDAPKLS
+150 KPSIGRDAPKLA
-162 FNLVLD
+162 FTLVLD
-168 KYELIIGTGFYIDDI
+168 KYQWAIGTGFYIDDI
-183 DIDNE
+183 DNE
-188 LAALRTERE
+188 LAALRAERE
-197 NNMHDSL
+197 SNMHASL

-209 LILVILGITLVATV
+209 VILLILGITLVATV
-223 VIGNRV
+223 IVGNRV
-229 TRPLADAV
+229 TKPLADAV
-237 QALNDIADGEGD
+237 LALNDIANGDGD

-258 NDEIGQLATAFN
+258 QDEIGQLASAFN

-285 TSNHLFSAVEK
+285 TSNHLFSAVDK
-296 LHSLSEHYDHQM
+296 LHHLSEHYDHQM

-354 GVVGTAINSINRLVG
+354 GVVSGAINSINRLVG

-378 EQLAHETGKI
+378 EQLAQETAKI

-443 INEMLQRLQS
+443 INEMLQRLQG
-453 GVKQAVDLMQASEER
+453 GVKQAVEVMQASEDR

-476 SHIATSLDSMV
+476 SHIASSLDSMV

-516 NLVAIQQIVSELTD
+516 NLVAIQQIVSELTS

-537 TTRDLAS
+537 TTRDLAN

>member
-25 SNYMISKSDLEADL
+25 SNYMVSKRDLESDLV
-39 IVARENAIKER
+39 VARENAIKER
-50 KALLSSYLMLAKTAV
+50 KALLSSYIMMAKTAV
-65 DTVYNQPD
+65 DAVYSLPD
-73 TPEVRKQVAEI
+73 SPENRQKVKEL

-90 SSDGYFFVYDFQG
+90 SSDGYFFVYDFEG
-103 NTVLLP
+103 NTILLP
-109 TRPEMEGKNRWQ
+109 VRTELEGKNRWN

-133 IVKAARQGD
+133 ILKSARQGD
-142 GFSEYWTA
+142 GFTEYWTA
-150 KPSIGRDAPKLS
+150 KPSIGRDAPKLA
-162 FNLVLD
+162 FTLVLD
-168 KYELIIGTGFYIDDI
+168 KYQWAIGTGFYIDDI
-183 DIDNE
+183 DNE
-188 LAALRTERE
+188 LAALRAERE
-197 NNMHDSL
+197 SNMHASL

-209 LILVILGITLVATV
+209 VILLILGITLAATV
-223 VIGNRV
+223 IVGNRV
-229 TRPLADAV
+229 TKPLADAV
-237 QALNDIADGEGD
+237 LALNDIANGDGD

-258 NDEIGQLATAFN
+258 QDEIGQLASAFN

-285 TSNHLFSAVEK
+285 TSNHLFSAVDK
-296 LHSLSEHYDHQM
+296 LHHLSEHYDHQM

-329 QEVAASASNAATAT
+329 QEVAGSASNAATAT

-354 GVVGTAINSINRLVG
+354 GVVSGAINSINRLVG

-378 EQLAHETGKI
+378 EQLAQETAKI

-443 INEMLQRLQS
+443 INEMLQRLQG
-453 GVKQAVDLMQASEER
+453 GVKQAVEVMQASEDR

-476 SHIATSLDSMV
+476 SHIASSLDSMV

-516 NLVAIQQIVSELTD
+516 NLVAIQQIVSELTS

-537 TTRDLAS
+537 TTRDLAN

>member
-25 SNYMISKSDLEADL
+25 SNYMVSKSDLESDL
-39 IVARENAIKER
+39 VVARENAIKER
-50 KALLSSYLMLAKTAV
+50 KALLSSYIMMAKTAV
-65 DTVYNQPD
+65 DAVYALPD
-73 TPEVRKQVAEI
+73 SPENRQKVKEL

-90 SSDGYFFVYDFQG
+90 SSDGYFFVYDFEG
-103 NTVLLP
+103 NTILLP
-109 TRPEMEGKNRWQ
+109 VRTELEGKNRWN

-133 IVKAARQGD
+133 ILKSARQGD
-142 GFSEYWTA
+142 GFTEYWTA
-150 KPSIGRDAPKLS
+150 KPSIGRDAPKLA
-162 FNLVLD
+162 FTLVLD
-168 KYELIIGTGFYIDDI
+168 KYQWAIGTGFYIDDI
-183 DIDNE
+183 DNE
-188 LAALRTERE
+188 LAALRAERE
-197 NNMHDSL
+197 SNMHASL

-209 LILVILGITLVATV
+209 VILLILGITLAATV
-223 VIGNRV
+223 IVGNRV
-229 TRPLADAV
+229 TKPLADAV
-237 QALNDIADGEGD
+237 LALNDIANGDGD

-258 NDEIGQLATAFN
+258 EDEIGQLASAFN

-285 TSNHLFSAVEK
+285 TSNHLFSAVDK
-296 LHSLSEHYDHQM
+296 LHHLSEHYDHQM

-354 GVVGTAINSINRLVG
+354 GVVSGAINSINRLVG

-378 EQLAHETGKI
+378 EQLAQETAKI

-443 INEMLQRLQS
+443 INEMLQRLQG
-453 GVKQAVDLMQASEER
+453 GVKQAVEVMQASEDR

-476 SHIATSLDSMV
+476 SHIASSLDSMV

-516 NLVAIQQIVSELTD
+516 NLVAIQQIVSELTS

>member
-25 SNYMISKSDLEADL
+25 SNYMVSKRDLESDLV
-39 IVARENAIKER
+39 VARENAIKER
-50 KALLSSYLMLAKTAV
+50 KALLSSYIMMAKTAV
-65 DTVYNQPD
+65 DAVYSLPD
-73 TPEVRKQVAEI
+73 SPENRQKVKEL

-90 SSDGYFFVYDFQG
+90 SSDGYFFVYDFEG
-103 NTVLLP
+103 NTILLP
-109 TRPEMEGKNRWQ
+109 VRTELEGKNRWN

-133 IVKAARQGD
+133 ILKSARQGD
-142 GFSEYWTA
+142 GFTEYWTA
-150 KPSIGRDAPKLS
+150 KPSIGRDAPKLA
-162 FNLVLD
+162 FTLVLD
-168 KYELIIGTGFYIDDI
+168 KYQWAIGTGFYIDDI
-183 DIDNE
+183 DNE
-188 LAALRTERE
+188 LAALRAERE
-197 NNMHDSL
+197 SNMHASL

-209 LILVILGITLVATV
+209 VILLILGITLAATV
-223 VIGNRV
+223 IVGNRV
-229 TRPLADAV
+229 TKPLADAV
-237 QALNDIADGEGD
+237 LALNDIANGDGD

-258 NDEIGQLATAFN
+258 EDEIGQLASAFN

-285 TSNHLFSAVEK
+285 TSNHLFSAVDK
-296 LHSLSEHYDHQM
+296 LHHLSEHYDHQM

-354 GVVGTAINSINRLVG
+354 GVVSGAINSINRLVG

-378 EQLAHETGKI
+378 EQLAQETAKI

-443 INEMLQRLQS
+443 INEMLQRLQG
-453 GVKQAVDLMQASEER
+453 GVKQAVEVMQASEDR

-476 SHIATSLDSMV
+476 SHIASSLDSMV

-516 NLVAIQQIVSELTD
+516 NLVAIQQIVSELTS

-537 TTRDLAS
+537 TTRDLAN

>member
-25 SNYMISKSDLEADL
+25 SNYMVSKRDLESDLV
-39 IVARENAIKER
+39 VARENAIKER
-50 KALLSSYLMLAKTAV
+50 KALLSSYIMMAKTAV
-65 DTVYNQPD
+65 DAVYSLPD
-73 TPEVRKQVAEI
+73 SPENRQKVKEL

-90 SSDGYFFVYDFQG
+90 SSDGYFFVYDFEG
-103 NTVLLP
+103 NTILLP
-109 TRPEMEGKNRWQ
+109 VRTELEGKNRWN

-133 IVKAARQGD
+133 ILKSARQGD
-142 GFSEYWTA
+142 GFTEYWTA
-150 KPSIGRDAPKLS
+150 KPSIGRDAPKLA
-162 FNLVLD
+162 FTLVLD
-168 KYELIIGTGFYIDDI
+168 KYQWAIGTGFYIDDI
-183 DIDNE
+183 DNE
-188 LAALRTERE
+188 LAALRAERE
-197 NNMHDSL
+197 SNMHASL

-209 LILVILGITLVATV
+209 VILLILGITLAATV
-223 VIGNRV
+223 IVGNRV
-229 TRPLADAV
+229 TKPLADAV
-237 QALNDIADGEGD
+237 LALNDIANGDGD
-249 LTQRLKVQS
+249 LTQRLRVQS
-258 NDEIGQLATAFN
+258 QDEIGQLATAFN

-279 VSQVGE
+279 VSQVGD

-296 LHSLSEHYDHQM
+296 LHHLSEHYDHQM

-329 QEVAASASNAATAT
+329 QEVAASASNAASAT

-354 GVVGTAINSINRLVG
+354 GVVGGAINSINRLVG

-378 EQLAHETGKI
+378 EQLAQETAKI

-443 INEMLQRLQS
+443 INEMLQRLQG
-453 GVKQAVDLMQASEER
+453 GVKQAVDVMQASEER

-476 SHIATSLDSMV
+476 SHIASSLDSMV

>member
-25 SNYMISKSDLEADL
+25 SNYMIAKSDLEADL
-39 IVARENAIKER
+39 VVARENAIKER

-65 DTVYNQPD
+65 DTAYNQPD
-73 TPEVRKQVAEI
+73 SPAVRKQVTEL

-103 NTVLLP
+103 NTILLP

-168 KYELIIGTGFYIDDI
+168 KYQWVIGTGFYIDDI
-183 DIDNE
+183 DNE
-188 LAALRTERE
+188 LAVLRTERE
-197 NNMHDSL
+197 SNMRDSL

-209 LILVILGITLVATV
+209 LILVILGVTLAATV

-237 QALNDIADGEGD
+237 SALNDIADGEGD

-258 NDEIGQLATAFN
+258 HDEIGQLATAFN
-270 RFVERIQSV
+270 RFVTRIQSV

-296 LHSLSEHYDHQM
+296 LHHLSEHYDHQM
-308 QGHSRE
+308 HGHSRE

-343 SDAARESDAAR
+343 IDAARESDAAR

-378 EQLAHETGKI
+378 EQLAQETAKI

-443 INEMLQRLQS
+443 INEMLQRLQG
-453 GVKQAVDLMQASEER
+453 GVKQAVDVMQASEDR

>member
-12 AVPVLLMALVVNL
+12 ALPVLLMALAVNL
-25 SNYMISKSDLEADL
+25 SNYMLSRSDLESDL
-39 IVARENAIKER
+39 VVAREKAIKDR
-50 KALLSSYLMLAKTAV
+50 KALLSSYIMMAQTAINA
-65 DTVYNQPD
+65 VYSLPD
-73 TPEVRKQVAEI
+73 SPENRQKVKEL

-90 SSDGYFFVYDFQG
+90 SSDGYFFVYDFEG
-103 NTVLLP
+103 NTILLP
-109 TRPEMEGKNRWQ
+109 VRTELEGKNRWN

-128 LLIQE
+128 FLIQE
-133 IVKAARQGD
+133 ILKSARQGD
-142 GFSEYWTA
+142 GFTEYWTA
-150 KPSIGRDAPKLS
+150 KPSIGRDAPKLA
-162 FNLVLD
+162 FTLVLD
-168 KYELIIGTGFYIDDI
+168 KYQWIIGTGFYIDDI
-183 DIDNE
+183 DNE
-188 LAALRTERE
+188 LATLRAERE
-197 NNMHDSL
+197 SKMNSSL
-204 QSSVL
+204 QVGVL
-209 LILVILGITLVATV
+209 VILVILGVTLVATV
-223 VIGNRV
+223 IVGNRV
-229 TRPLADAV
+229 SKPLADAV
-237 QALNDIADGEGD
+237 LALNDIANGEGD

-258 NDEIGQLATAFN
+258 KDEIGQLASAFN

-285 TSNHLFSAVEK
+285 TSNHLFSAVDK
-296 LHSLSEHYDHQM
+296 LHHLSEHYDQQM
-308 QGHSRE
+308 HGHSRE

-329 QEVAASASNAATAT
+329 QEVAASASNAASAT

-354 GVVGTAINSINRLVG
+354 GVVSTAINSINRLVG

-378 EQLAHETGKI
+378 EQLAQETGKI

-443 INEMLQRLQS
+443 INEMLQRLQG
-453 GVKQAVDLMQASEER
+453 GVKQAVDVMQASEAR

-476 SHIATSLDSMV
+476 SHIASSLDSMV

-516 NLVAIQQIVSELTD
+516 NLVAIQQIVSELTS

-537 TTRDLAS
+537 TTRDLAN

>member
-25 SNYMISKSDLEADL
+25 SNYMVSKRDLESDLV
-39 IVARENAIKER
+39 VARENAIKER
-50 KALLSSYLMLAKTAV
+50 KALLSSYIMMAKTAV
-65 DTVYNQPD
+65 DAVYALPD
-73 TPEVRKQVAEI
+73 SPENRQKVKEL

-90 SSDGYFFVYDFQG
+90 SSDGYFFVYDFEG
-103 NTVLLP
+103 NTILLP
-109 TRPEMEGKNRWQ
+109 VRTELEGKNRWN

-133 IVKAARQGD
+133 ILKSARQGD
-142 GFSEYWTA
+142 GFTEYWTA
-150 KPSIGRDAPKLS
+150 KPSIGRDAPKLA
-162 FNLVLD
+162 FTLVLD
-168 KYELIIGTGFYIDDI
+168 KYQWAIGTGFYIDDI
-183 DIDNE
+183 DNE
-188 LAALRTERE
+188 LAALRAERE
-197 NNMHDSL
+197 SNMHASL

-209 LILVILGITLVATV
+209 VILLILGITLAATIIV
-223 VIGNRV
+223 GNRV
-229 TRPLADAV
+229 TKPLADAV
-237 QALNDIADGEGD
+237 LALNDIANGDGD

-258 NDEIGQLATAFN
+258 QDEIGQLASAFN

-285 TSNHLFSAVEK
+285 TSNHLFSAVDK
-296 LHSLSEHYDHQM
+296 LHHLSEHYDHQM

-314 TDQVVTAVTEMSSTA
+314 TDQVVTAVTEMNSTA

-354 GVVGTAINSINRLVG
+354 GVVSGAINSINRLVG

-378 EQLAHETGKI
+378 EQLAQETAKI

-443 INEMLQRLQS
+443 INEMLQRLQG
-453 GVKQAVDLMQASEER
+453 GVKQAVEVMQASEDR

-476 SHIATSLDSMV
+476 SHIASSLDSMV

-516 NLVAIQQIVSELTD
+516 NLVAIQQIVSELTS

>member
-25 SNYMISKSDLEADL
+25 SNYMVSKRDLESDLV
-39 IVARENAIKER
+39 VARENAIKER
-50 KALLSSYLMLAKTAV
+50 KALLSSYIMMAKTAV
-65 DTVYNQPD
+65 DAVYSLPD
-73 TPEVRKQVAEI
+73 SPENRQKVKEL

-90 SSDGYFFVYDFQG
+90 SSDGYFFVYDFEG
-103 NTVLLP
+103 NTLLLP
-109 TRPEMEGKNRWQ
+109 VRTELEGKNRWN

-133 IVKAARQGD
+133 ILKSARQGD
-142 GFSEYWTA
+142 GFTEYWTA
-150 KPSIGRDAPKLS
+150 KPSIGRDAPKLA
-162 FNLVLD
+162 FTLVLD
-168 KYELIIGTGFYIDDI
+168 KYQWAIGTGFYIDDI
-183 DIDNE
+183 DNE
-188 LAALRTERE
+188 LAALRAERE
-197 NNMHDSL
+197 SNMHASL

-209 LILVILGITLVATV
+209 VILLILGITLAATV
-223 VIGNRV
+223 IVGNRV
-229 TRPLADAV
+229 TKPLADAV
-237 QALNDIADGEGD
+237 LALNDIANGDGD

-258 NDEIGQLATAFN
+258 QDEIGQLASAFN

-285 TSNHLFSAVEK
+285 TSNHLFSAVDK
-296 LHSLSEHYDHQM
+296 LHHLSEHYDHQM

-354 GVVGTAINSINRLVG
+354 GVVSGAINSINRLVG

-378 EQLAHETGKI
+378 EQLAQETAKI

-443 INEMLQRLQS
+443 INEMLQRLQG
-453 GVKQAVDLMQASEER
+453 GVKQAVEVMQASEDR

-476 SHIATSLDSMV
+476 SHIASSLDSMV

-516 NLVAIQQIVSELTD
+516 NLVAIQQIVSELTS

>member
-25 SNYMISKSDLEADL
+25 SNYMVSKSDLESDL
-39 IVARENAIKER
+39 VVARENAIKER
-50 KALLSSYLMLAKTAV
+50 KALLSSYIMMAKTAV
-65 DTVYNQPD
+65 DAVYALPD
-73 TPEVRKQVAEI
+73 SPENRQKVKEL

-90 SSDGYFFVYDFQG
+90 SSDGYFFVYDFEG
-103 NTVLLP
+103 NTILLP
-109 TRPEMEGKNRWQ
+109 VRTELEGKNRWN

-133 IVKAARQGD
+133 ILKSARQGD
-142 GFSEYWTA
+142 GFTEYWTA
-150 KPSIGRDAPKLS
+150 KPSIGRDAPKLA
-162 FNLVLD
+162 FTLVLD
-168 KYELIIGTGFYIDDI
+168 KYQWAIGTGFYIDDI
-183 DIDNE
+183 DNE
-188 LAALRTERE
+188 LAALRAERE
-197 NNMHDSL
+197 SNMHASL

-209 LILVILGITLVATV
+209 VILLILGITLAATV
-223 VIGNRV
+223 IVGNRV
-229 TRPLADAV
+229 TKPLADAV
-237 QALNDIADGEGD
+237 LALNDIANGEGD

-258 NDEIGQLATAFN
+258 QDEIGQLASAFN

-285 TSNHLFSAVEK
+285 TSNHLFSAVDK
-296 LHSLSEHYDHQM
+296 LHHLSEHYDHQM

-354 GVVGTAINSINRLVG
+354 GVVSGAINSINRLVG

-378 EQLAHETGKI
+378 EQLAQETAKI

-443 INEMLQRLQS
+443 INEMLQRLQG
-453 GVKQAVDLMQASEER
+453 GVKQAVEVMQASEDR

-476 SHIATSLDSMV
+476 SHIASSLDSMV

-516 NLVAIQQIVSELTD
+516 NLVAIQQIVSELTS

>member
-168 KYELIIGTGFYIDDI
+168 KYEWIIGTGFYID

-329 QEVAASASNAATAT
+329 QEVAASASN
-343 SDAARESDAAR
+343 AAR